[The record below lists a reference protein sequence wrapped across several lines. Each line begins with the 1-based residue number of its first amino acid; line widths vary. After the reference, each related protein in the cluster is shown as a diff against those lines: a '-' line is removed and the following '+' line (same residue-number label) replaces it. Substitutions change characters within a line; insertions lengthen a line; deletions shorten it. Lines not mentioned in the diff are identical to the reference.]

1 MNNDRAIYIYVG
13 ITTELYI
20 GTMTELYIGTMAEL
34 YIGAI
39 TEPYIGIYNNI
50 VVNESQ
56 LGQYA
61 ISWDY
66 IYISHSA
73 DSQPT
78 TLQLCLTVENRSTRT
93 CQPAT
98 ISTL

>member
-20 GTMTELYIGTMAEL
+20 GTMTELYIG
-34 YIGAI
+34 AI

-56 LGQYA
+56 LG
-61 ISWDY
+61 
-66 IYISHSA
+66 
-73 DSQPT
+73 
-78 TLQLCLTVENRSTRT
+78 
-93 CQPAT
+93 
-98 ISTL
+98 